1 MLYVAGN
8 DEIIA
13 IRALL
18 LIAVV
23 DAVAANKAMQRSVNS
38 LLSVFEEIAIAL
50 VPMSDLQTEL
60 KKYRQIEENRAIRRR
75 EQNTARKLKGR

>member
-1 MLYVAGN
+1 VLYVAGN

-75 EQNTARKLKGR
+75 EQNKARKLKGR